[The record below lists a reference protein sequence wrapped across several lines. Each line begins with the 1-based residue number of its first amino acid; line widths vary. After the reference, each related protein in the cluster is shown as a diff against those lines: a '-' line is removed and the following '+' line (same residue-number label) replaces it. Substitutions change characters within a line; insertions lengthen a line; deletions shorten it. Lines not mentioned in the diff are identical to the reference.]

1 MTKQI
6 SKTPYEDTIEENLLA
21 LLEKLWK
28 EYHINK
34 TSKKDQ
40 V

>member
-28 EYHINK
+28 EYYINK
-34 TSKKDQ
+34 TSNEDK

>member
-6 SKTPYEDTIEENLLA
+6 SKTPYEDMLQEKLIA

-28 EYHINK
+28 DYHINNN
-34 TSKKDQ
+34 TTKKD
-40 V
+40 

>member
-6 SKTPYEDTIEENLLA
+6 SKTPYEDMIEEKLLA

-34 TSKKDQ
+34 TSNEDQ